1 LPPQDSTGRVE
12 EVLSVVVFEQGLSPV
27 ILRRFLAMF
36 YFPGVLSSVNEGLR
50 LMSDLKKIKK
60 MVMVDICQAQSLN
73 GYDPF
78 EIEEEAL
85 GSLYQV
91 DKDTYILAYDTL
103 LREKKITTTVKITKN
118 SVSVVKI
125 GDVHSRQTFAVNEWY
140 ASQYFYGGGSLVC
153 RNFTKKLDYALT
165 PEGGIIEI
173 LYELW
178 SGDTHLGYFNLEL
191 FIR

>member
-1 LPPQDSTGRVE
+1 
-12 EVLSVVVFEQGLSPV
+12 
-27 ILRRFLAMF
+27 
-36 YFPGVLSSVNEGLR
+36 
-50 LMSDLKKIKK
+50 MSDLKKIKK
-60 MVMVDICQAQSLN
+60 TVMVDICQTQSLN
-73 GYDPF
+73 GYDPM

-91 DKDTYILAYDTL
+91 DKDTYILAFDTL
-103 LREKKITTTVKITKN
+103 LSDKKVTTTVKIANNTL
-118 SVSVVKI
+118 SIVKI
-125 GDVHSRQTFAVNEWY
+125 GDVHSRQTFGMSDWY
-140 ASQYFYGGGSLVC
+140 ASQFFYGGNSLVC

-165 PEGGIIEI
+165 PEGGIIEV

>member
-1 LPPQDSTGRVE
+1 
-12 EVLSVVVFEQGLSPV
+12 
-27 ILRRFLAMF
+27 
-36 YFPGVLSSVNEGLR
+36 
-50 LMSDLKKIKK
+50 MSDVKKIKK
-60 MVMVDICQAQSLN
+60 MVMVDICHTQSVN
-73 GYDPF
+73 GYDPL

-91 DKDTYILAYDTL
+91 DKDTYILAFDTM
-103 LREKKITTTVKITKN
+103 LREKKVTTTIKVSKN
-118 SVSVVKI
+118 TVSVVKI
-125 GDVHSRQTFAVNEWY
+125 GEVHSRQTFSANEWY
-140 ASQYFYGGGSLVC
+140 ASQYFYGGASLVC

-165 PEGGIIEI
+165 PEGGIIEV

>member
-1 LPPQDSTGRVE
+1 
-12 EVLSVVVFEQGLSPV
+12 
-27 ILRRFLAMF
+27 
-36 YFPGVLSSVNEGLR
+36 
-50 LMSDLKKIKK
+50 MSDLKKIKK
-60 MVMVDICQAQSLN
+60 MVMVDVCQAQSLN

-103 LREKKITTTVKITKN
+103 LREKKITTTVKVTKN

>member
-1 LPPQDSTGRVE
+1 
-12 EVLSVVVFEQGLSPV
+12 
-27 ILRRFLAMF
+27 
-36 YFPGVLSSVNEGLR
+36 
-50 LMSDLKKIKK
+50 MSDVKKLKKT
-60 MVMVDICQAQSLN
+60 VMVDICQTQSMS
-73 GYDPF
+73 GQDPF

-91 DKDTYILAYDTL
+91 DRDTYILAFDTMVQ
-103 LREKKITTTVKITKN
+103 EKKITTTLKISDGTL
-118 SVSVVKI
+118 SIVKI
-125 GDVHSRQTFAVNEWY
+125 GDVHSRQTFGMGEWY

-165 PEGGIIEI
+165 PDGGIIEV

>member
-1 LPPQDSTGRVE
+1 
-12 EVLSVVVFEQGLSPV
+12 
-27 ILRRFLAMF
+27 
-36 YFPGVLSSVNEGLR
+36 
-50 LMSDLKKIKK
+50 MSDLKKIKK
-60 MVMVDICQAQSLN
+60 TVMVDICQTQSLN
-73 GYDPF
+73 GYDPM

-91 DKDTYILAYDTL
+91 DRDTYILAFDTL
-103 LREKKITTTVKITKN
+103 LSDKKVTTTVKIANNTL
-118 SVSVVKI
+118 SIVKI
-125 GDVHSRQTFAVNEWY
+125 GDVHSRQTFGMSEWY
-140 ASQYFYGGGSLVC
+140 ASQFFYGGNSLVC

-165 PEGGIIEI
+165 PEGGIIEV